1 MTMSQESDVQATLVR
16 RSIDEPPPERTSE
29 LLRRFA
35 RELPPDETTIGD
47 MVSGLGD
54 RGLGVLI
61 AVFALPNILPSAV
74 PFGNVPTGI
83 LPLIFA
89 VQLMLGADRLMLPEF
104 LARRRIG
111 THWLKALTPRI
122 ASVLSWIEALL
133 RPRMTWV
140 TVPRAERFVGV
151 IAMILAA
158 VSTLPIPF
166 GHNLPAL
173 GLVLIGLGLIERDGL
188 AIMIGSAIGLIGTV
202 LLALVVFGLA
212 HGLRFIIRAHHVRF
226 WRNWHWL

>member
-1 MTMSQESDVQATLVR
+1 MSQHTDLEAALVS
-16 RSIDEPPPERTSE
+16 RSVLEPPPERTSE

-35 RELPPDETTIGD
+35 RELPADETTIRD

-89 VQLMLGADRLMLPEF
+89 VQLMLGADRLILPDF

-111 THWLKALTPRI
+111 THWLKALAPRV

-133 RPRMTWV
+133 RPRMAWV
-140 TVPRAERFVGV
+140 TVPRAERFVGA
-151 IAMILAA
+151 IALLLAA

-188 AIMIGSAIGLIGTV
+188 AIVIGSTIGLIGTV
-202 LLALVVFGLA
+202 LLTLVVFGVA
-212 HGLRFIIRAHHVRF
+212 HGLRFIIRAHHLRFLRF
-226 WRNWHWL
+226 WR